1 MFKKDSCEKRSETR
15 VRLEAMLAA
24 FEAGKFTSPNLDK
37 KNGIPKRDFKD
48 MPEDTIYAS
57 L

>member
-1 MFKKDSCEKRSETR
+1 MFKKDSSENRSETR

-48 MPEDTIYAS
+48 MPDDTIYAT